1 MTSRFS
7 TKRGRP
13 KSAPNRKTDHGTPEL
28 ILKRA
33 CGETSE
39 AIDLCLQRRIIG
51 ADQHRAG
58 MHLRWLYTIRYGA
71 PNISALDMTRG
82 AGMHITVEDDPN
94 WRRAREDDYAQA
106 INLLK
111 NRNRYEPVMQLCVY
125 DERPA
130 FLRRN
135 MTTCAFDDRAL
146 HARIEREIDILTDG
160 LDLLV
165 ELWKKRH

>member
-13 KSAPNRKTDHGTPEL
+13 KSAPKPQTDHGTPEL

-39 AIDLCLQRRIIG
+39 AIDLCLQRHIIT
-51 ADQHRAG
+51 ADQHRSG
-58 MHLRWLYTIRYGA
+58 LHLRWLYTIRYGA

-82 AGMHITVEDDPN
+82 AGNHIPLEDDPN

-106 INLLK
+106 VTILK
-111 NRNRYEPVMQLCVY
+111 SRKLYEPVMQVCIY
-125 DERPA
+125 DERPI
-130 FLRRN
+130 FLRRDI
-135 MTTCAFDDRAL
+135 TARAFDDRAL
-146 HARIEREIDILTDG
+146 LSRIEREIEELNDG

-165 ELWKKRH
+165 QLWKKRS